1 MEDTAMRILSAEDV
15 RAAVNMADAIDAVRT
30 GFIALSTGRASVPL
44 RTMLPMPDGLTLYM
58 PAYIQGEPISTVKV
72 VSVYPGNPARGLPT
86 IIARVMALDA
96 QTGQPLAL
104 MDGTSLTA
112 LRTGAAS
119 GLATDLLS
127 RAESSILGVIG
138 AGAQARTQIEAV
150 CAVRP
155 ITEIRIY
162 SPTRGPALA
171 DELRGRY
178 SARIIAAPS
187 AHEALIGADVICAVT
202 NSKTPVVHADD
213 VAAGA
218 HINGVGSF
226 TPEMQEIGP
235 NVVSRARVVVD
246 HRESAWAEAGDLI
259 IPRDQGIILE
269 QHARTEIGEIAA
281 GLAPGRETPDQ
292 ITFFKSV
299 GNAVQDAA
307 VAARVLQVAEERG
320 LGSVVGD

>member
-1 MEDTAMRILSAEDV
+1 MRILSAEDV
-15 RAAVNMADAIDAVRT
+15 RAAVSMPDAIEAVRA
-30 GFIALSTGRASVPL
+30 GFIGLSTGRATVPL
-44 RTMLPMPDGLTLYM
+44 RTMLPLPDGLTLYM

-72 VSVYPGNPARGLPT
+72 VSVYPGNAARGLPT
-86 IIARVMALDA
+86 IIARVMVLNA

-119 GLATDLLS
+119 GLATDLLARPEAS
-127 RAESSILGVIG
+127 VLGVIG
-138 AGAQARTQIEAV
+138 AGVQARTQIEAV

-162 SPTRGPALA
+162 SPTRAPALA
-171 DELRGRY
+171 DELRGHY
-178 SARIIAAPS
+178 SARIFAAPS
-187 AHEALIGADVICAVT
+187 AHEALIGADVICAAT
-202 NSKTPVVHADD
+202 NSKTPVVHAND
-213 VAAGA
+213 VTPGA

-235 NVVSRARVVVD
+235 NVVSRARVIVD

-307 VAARVLQVAEERG
+307 VAARVLEVAEERG
-320 LGSVVGD
+320 LGSVVED